1 MLDISKLSLRRRGR
15 ELVGDCPFC
24 QDRRH
29 HLHVNLDKGVYHC
42 FRCGASGRIKD
53 GEESPARSLPPA
65 LPAREPASIEVLD
78 HAYRA
83 LLSVLVVSGEHR
95 EHLLSRGLS
104 AAQVAALGYRT
115 MPKAGRTH
123 ISARV
128 TAATG
133 EVAGVPGFYLYK
145 EGVWCLAGPPG
156 ILVPVRDFEGRVHGA
171 QIRRTGEIEGP
182 RYVWLSSQGDDRR
195 LRVGGTPAKATYHV
209 ARAGSTPGRVWI
221 TEGPIKADISA
232 MLLGETVIAV
242 PGVNAWEGS
251 GLLDALKQ
259 HSVTEAII
267 AFDADLAANKWVAR
281 SAWKLYRALRR
292 AGITTQFAAW
302 SLEEGKGLDDLLVAG
317 KKPKVL
323 SAPAWREKHAAL
335 LGRRKEDRMNR
346 VILAG
351 RLAAKPVVSQGK
363 VLHVRLEVVEE
374 RDDETQNQREQRPI
388 PIHAWRQ
395 TAEKVAA
402 MSLGDGDFVFIEGYI
417 GFGYMRDDAGN
428 ELRPIQVNALNVHR
442 VGMGQTAE
450 RDAADHVADEGGI
463 EIPW

>member
-1 MLDISKLSLRRRGR
+1 M
-15 ELVGDCPFC
+15 GDCPFC

-53 GEESPARSLPPA
+53 GKESQARSLPLA

-78 HAYRA
+78 RAYRA
-83 LLSVLVVSGEHR
+83 LLSVLVLSGEHR

-128 TAATG
+128 TAVAG

-195 LRVGGTPAKATYHV
+195 PRVGGTPAKATYHV

-232 MLLGETVIAV
+232 MLLGEAVIAV

-251 GLLDALKQ
+251 GLLDALKK
-259 HSVTEAII
+259 HSVAEATI

-281 SAWKLYRALRR
+281 SAWKLHRALRR

-302 SLEEGKGLDDLLVAG
+302 SLEDGKGLDDLLVAG

-323 SAPAWREKHAAL
+323 SAPVWREKHAAL

-351 RLAAKPVVSQGK
+351 RLAAKPTVEQGK
-363 VLHVRLEVVEE
+363 KALHARLQVVEE
-374 RDDETQNQREQRPI
+374 RDGDIQREQTPI
-388 PIHAWRQ
+388 PVHAWRE
-395 TAEKVAA
+395 TAEKVAG
-402 MSLGDGDFVFIEGYI
+402 MGLDEGDFVFIEGYI
-417 GFGYMRDDAGN
+417 GFGYMTDDAGN
-428 ELRPIQVNALNVHR
+428 HLRPIQINALNIHR
-442 VGMGQTAE
+442 VGALGSVGT
-450 RDAADHVADEGGI
+450 DSADHVADEGGI

>member
-1 MLDISKLSLRRRGR
+1 MLDITTLSLRRRGR

-29 HLHVNLDKGVYHC
+29 HLHVNLAKGVYHC
-42 FRCGASGRIKD
+42 FRCGASGKVKGGD
-53 GEESPARSLPPA
+53 KSPAKSLPPV
-65 LPAREPASIEVLD
+65 LPVRESASVEVLD
-78 HAYRA
+78 HAYHA
-83 LLSVLVVSGEHR
+83 LLSVLVLSSEHR

-104 AAQVAALGYRT
+104 AAQVSALAYRT
-115 MPKAGRTH
+115 MPKAGRTR
-123 ISARV
+123 IAERVSAV
-128 TAATG
+128 AG

-156 ILVPVRDFEGRVHGA
+156 ILVPVRDFEGRIHGV

-195 LRVGGTPAKATYHV
+195 PRPGGTPAKATYHV
-209 ARAGSTPGRVWI
+209 AGATLTGRVWI

-251 GLLDALKQ
+251 GLLDALKK
-259 HSVTEAII
+259 HTVTEAVI
-267 AFDADLAANKWVAR
+267 AFDADLATNKWVTR
-281 SAWKLYRALRR
+281 SAWKLYRTLRR
-292 AGITTQFAAW
+292 SGITARFADW
-302 SLEEGKGLDDLLVAG
+302 DPEDGKGLDDLLVAG

-402 MSLGDGDFVFIEGYI
+402 MNLGDGDFVFIEGYI

-442 VGMGQTAE
+442 VGVGQTSK
-450 RDAADHVADEGGI
+450 RGAADHVADEGGI